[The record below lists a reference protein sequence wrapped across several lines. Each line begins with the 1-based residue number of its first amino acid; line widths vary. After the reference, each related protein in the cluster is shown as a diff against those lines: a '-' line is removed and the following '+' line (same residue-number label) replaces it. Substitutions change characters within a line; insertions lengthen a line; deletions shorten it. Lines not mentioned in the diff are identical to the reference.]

1 MSLWPFYIFYVW
13 KNSLLKINII
23 FIINFERKKVL
34 FSEAV
39 IRNCSIRKIAH
50 KILPKLTCNLVIK
63 ETPTQVY
70 FCEFSKFL
78 KKPILQNTCK
88 FLVLDFKQFYVSHSI
103 IHFIK
108 GTSKK
113 VNYYLSNVFNRISTS
128 ENYRQKK
135 LDSKVQLF
143 VTFFPEEI
151 DLKSFI
157 RAWEL
162 V

>member
-1 MSLWPFYIFYVW
+1 M
-13 KNSLLKINII
+13 
-23 FIINFERKKVL
+23 
-34 FSEAV
+34 
-39 IRNCSIRKIAH
+39 
-50 KILPKLTCNLVIK
+50 PKLTCNLIII

-88 FLVLDFKQFYVSHSI
+88 FLVLDFEQFYMSHSI

-108 GTSKK
+108 VTSKK

-135 LDSKVQLF
+135 KLDSKMQLF
-143 VTFFPEEI
+143 VIFFPEEL

-162 V
+162 AWNEWMNENLQFTLNKMQTSN